1 MSTFFKPRARSFRMN
16 LLHPL
21 TPGGNAKVSIT
32 RAVLLEV
39 QDISDFVRE
48 EKKNAKAP
56 YDRLVTPREDVYPIA
71 GRKGVSR
78 TE

>member
-1 MSTFFKPRARSFRMN
+1 MRRLEAGRDRGLKRDWSGSDRRCHRSR
-16 LLHPL
+16 
-21 TPGGNAKVSIT
+21 T